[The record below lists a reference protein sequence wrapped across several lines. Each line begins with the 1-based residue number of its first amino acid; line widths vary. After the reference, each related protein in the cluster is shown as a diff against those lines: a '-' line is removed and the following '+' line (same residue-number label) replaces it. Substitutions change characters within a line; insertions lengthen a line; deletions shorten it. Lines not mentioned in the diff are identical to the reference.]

1 MLQKTTGDKLPF
13 LQYDKD
19 TARGLIPI
27 KVQDSCCFFYTP
39 SHFDH
44 IVLTYY
50 SLPEAVL
57 PYGRAASGILRSL
70 FGKTRTL
77 SVLY

>member
-1 MLQKTTGDKLPF
+1 MTGDKLPI

-27 KVQDSCCFFYTP
+27 KGAGLLLFFYTL

-44 IVLTYY
+44 IVLTHY

-57 PYGRAASGILRSL
+57 PYSRATSGILRSL